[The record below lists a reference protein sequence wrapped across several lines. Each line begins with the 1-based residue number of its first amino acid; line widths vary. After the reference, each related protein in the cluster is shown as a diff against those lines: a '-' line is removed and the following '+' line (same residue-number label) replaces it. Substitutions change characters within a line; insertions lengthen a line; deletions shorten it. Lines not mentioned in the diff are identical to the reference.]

1 MKEPHVCSGTA
12 VIDKSSDRVTFIS
25 CKCFTGTWKGFID
38 GSKDFVYI
46 SKLLI
51 EIEESLGF
59 KGVVMLFPEAARFLG

>member
-12 VIDKSSDRVTFIS
+12 VNLQIASLLSAVNILQARGRVLS
-25 CKCFTGTWKGFID
+25 FID

-46 SKLLI
+46 SKVSRELLI

-59 KGVVMLFPEAARFLG
+59 

>member
-1 MKEPHVCSGTA
+1 MTNLQIASLLSA
-12 VIDKSSDRVTFIS
+12 VNFLQARGRVLS
-25 CKCFTGTWKGFID
+25 FID

-59 KGVVMLFPEAARFLG
+59 KGVVMLFPETARFLG